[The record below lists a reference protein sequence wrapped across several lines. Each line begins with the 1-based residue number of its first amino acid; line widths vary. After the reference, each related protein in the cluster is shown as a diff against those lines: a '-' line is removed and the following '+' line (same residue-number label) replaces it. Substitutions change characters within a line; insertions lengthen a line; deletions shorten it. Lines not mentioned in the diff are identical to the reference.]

1 MSQMPEHDIAGLD
14 RIDRRLHGALQLDGR
29 ITNLELADTIGLSPT
44 ATAERVKRLTRDGFI
59 VGYVARLDP
68 AKLEL
73 GLVVFIE
80 IKLDRMAPDV
90 FEAIDAAV
98 AQAPEVLE
106 WPAACRPCRR
116 SAPCPWRARCSRRRP
131 TA

>member
-14 RIDRRLHGALQLDGR
+14 RIDRRLLGALQLDGR

-59 VGYVARLDP
+59 AGYVARLDP

-90 FEAIDAAV
+90 FEAFDAAV

-106 WPAACRPCRR
+106 CHLVAGGFDYLV
-116 SAPCPWRARCSRRRP
+116 
-131 TA
+131 